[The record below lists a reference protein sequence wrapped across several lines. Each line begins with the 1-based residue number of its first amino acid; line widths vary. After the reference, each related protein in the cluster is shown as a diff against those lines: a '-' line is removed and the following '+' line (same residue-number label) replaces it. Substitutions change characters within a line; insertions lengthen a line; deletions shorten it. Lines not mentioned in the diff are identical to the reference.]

1 MRRALVGAV
10 LVGTALV
17 LAALGAAGPA
27 AAHTDTGTFTATR
40 AEPATDGTYT
50 IDLLL
55 TYDNDGHGAVGA
67 ALTVSVQ
74 GPTGGPVPVTMAPGD
89 RDGAYTGTVAVGD
102 AGDYTVTA
110 SSSDPEA
117 QTTFTFT
124 VAAPTTTTSTAEA
137 TTTTDGA
144 EPSDDEA
151 GPTTTAAGDGD
162 SGTTASVAAIAA
174 LALIGA
180 AAAFFGLRWWRGR
193 RNDTTAG

>member
-17 LAALGAAGPA
+17 LAALGVAGPA

-40 AEPATDGTYT
+40 AEPAGDGTYT

-74 GPTGGPVPVTMAPGD
+74 GPTGSPVPVTMAPGE
-89 RDGAYTGTVAVGD
+89 RDGAYTGTVAVSD
-102 AGDYTVTA
+102 PGDYVVTA
-110 SSSDPEA
+110 SSTDPEA
-117 QTTFTFT
+117 QSTFTFT
-124 VAAPTTTTSTAEA
+124 VAAPTTTTTTAEA

-151 GPTTTAAGDGD
+151 GPTTTAAGDED
-162 SGTTASVAAIAA
+162 SGTAASVAAIAA